1 MLQQLIVM
9 RHATAEA
16 KAVNGRDRD
25 RDLTA
30 DGIEEARLMGVVLH
44 RILADIPVIVSSE
57 YVRAQR
63 TAAAVSSA
71 FAAVEASV
79 DGRLNAD
86 RTVADMMD
94 FVDETEASSLILV
107 AHMPV
112 VAELVERYTGVPAP
126 SLMMAPATCVLLSLE
141 SKRRR
146 LAVLQGMLS
155 ADLARQII

>member
-1 MLQQLIVM
+1 MQQLIVM

-16 KAVNGRDRD
+16 KAANGRDRD

-30 DGIEEARLMGVVLH
+30 DGIEEADLMGIVLH
-44 RILADIPVIVSSE
+44 RMLNDIPIIVSSE

-71 FAAVEASV
+71 FAAVEVSV
-79 DGRLNAD
+79 DSRLNAD
-86 RTVADMMD
+86 RTVADMME
-94 FVDETEASSLILV
+94 FIDEADASSLILV

-112 VAELVERYTGVPAP
+112 VAELVERYTGSPAS
-126 SLMMAPATCVLLSLE
+126 SLMMAPATCIVLALE

-146 LAVLQGMLS
+146 FGILRGMLS
-155 ADLARQII
+155 ADLARRII

>member
-1 MLQQLIVM
+1 MQQLIVM

-16 KAVNGRDRD
+16 KAASGRDRD

-30 DGIEEARLMGVVLH
+30 DGIEEARLMGIVLH
-44 RILADIPVIVSSE
+44 RMLNDTPVIVSSE

-71 FAAVEASV
+71 FAAVEASS

-94 FVDETEASSLILV
+94 FIDEAADATTLILV

-112 VAELVERYTGVPAP
+112 VAELVERYTGSPAS
-126 SLMMAPATCVLLSLE
+126 SLTMAPATCVLLALE

-146 LAVLQGMLS
+146 FGMLQGMLS

>member
-1 MLQQLIVM
+1 MQQLIVM

-16 KAVNGRDRD
+16 KAANGRDRD

-30 DGIEEARLMGVVLH
+30 DGIEEARLMGVALH
-44 RILADIPVIVSSE
+44 RMLADIPVIVSSE

-71 FAAVEASV
+71 FAAVEAST

-86 RTVADMMD
+86 RTVTDMMA
-94 FVDETEASSLILV
+94 FVDEIEASSLILV

-112 VAELVERYTGVPAP
+112 VAELVERYTGIPAS
-126 SLMMAPATCVLLSLE
+126 SLMMPPATCVLLALE

-146 LAVLQGMLS
+146 FAMLQGMLS
-155 ADLARQII
+155 ADIARQII